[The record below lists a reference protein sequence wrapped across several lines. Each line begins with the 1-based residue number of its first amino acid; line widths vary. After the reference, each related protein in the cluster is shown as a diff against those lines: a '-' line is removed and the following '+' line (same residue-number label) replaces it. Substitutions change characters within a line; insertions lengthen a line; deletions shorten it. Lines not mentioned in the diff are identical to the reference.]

1 MEKEELK
8 ILIEMVQE
16 TSNVF
21 WSFYNYTYT
30 DKRRNLL
37 DKIGVRYEVDALL
50 KEFKIEYGENKKIE
64 NWLKKN
70 LPKFLETMDKTDI
83 GYLAKEYPGA
93 LGDDVLKEILTTE
106 IVEWYDEYNLT
117 DEDLA
122 KILLAVNDVE
132 YKKKILDY
140 VREQYDGDPEDT
152 HFSEQ
157 EIVDI
162 LISTNDIEYIKKY
175 IEEGYYS
182 EEYFSYEH
190 YSYDLDTGHFSNYNL
205 EKLLKFINDYDY
217 IKEILDK
224 GTYDL
229 KSRNIASLVEFMNDV
244 EYTQKVLD
252 NRENYKLEG
261 DEFLELSLLQEIN
274 KLDDANI
281 TSFIDKLKKSKRA
294 VINIVTNVNK
304 KEFTEKIVKNWKEI
318 GFQGYEIKD
327 LLSYVDNIEEIIINR
342 KKYDLS
348 SEIIADVVSRK
359 GKKEELLKLVDK
371 ETSIAFR
378 QNNASI
384 QYIREYLEMFM
395 KLEGVNI
402 EIDKILKMAEKNEG
416 ILKGN
421 FNILDNRYI
430 NALGEEKIN
439 QISCYPEIVEKIL
452 ELNNEELNLIGKVL
466 DRYMQEGEV
475 EEWTPLANRIL
486 ENISSYGELISNLK
500 GNKEFDV
507 SELIPILMHSND
519 FDIKTLED
527 VENFSDIKRRKCEE
541 LINAET
547 IEKKQ
552 EGILLKIFGQG
563 REETKKLIEKFGED
577 IDKIE
582 NENLKDYIKCLQE
595 ILKIEDGDVLE
606 KIFQNVDEIETLNP
620 LLMERRLKTEYFKLY
635 KKDLFKAED
644 AKILS
649 EEDNMYSAGT
659 DFKMIITSVGA
670 YCKNNILN
678 YEEDWNRASIS
689 SQHFCASYIRN
700 DMLGHARVP
709 FVCYGF
715 EDMQED
721 SLMLSGAKDIYS
733 SAETFESEAYRGER
747 YLSPDNQ
754 IKNTSSYNE
763 MDFRRIQGGVKKQ
776 PDYIVLFK
784 KYGDIPNLT
793 EAKKASKDFGDLP
806 IIVIDVEE
814 CLMAEK
820 QKVENL
826 FERYK
831 ETGDIKIREQLEVKL
846 RNNRVTDEHFCQD
859 TNIDDELKRL
869 TTEDREVT
877 IEDLEE
883 IYGETTSRERQE
895 ESSKILEIYRQIK
908 EISRGEMQGGETG
921 GRE

>member
-16 TSNVF
+16 ISNVF

-416 ILKGN
+416 VLKGN

-466 DRYMQEGEV
+466 DRYMQEGE
-475 EEWTPLANRIL
+475 
-486 ENISSYGELISNLK
+486 
-500 GNKEFDV
+500 
-507 SELIPILMHSND
+507 
-519 FDIKTLED
+519 
-527 VENFSDIKRRKCEE
+527 
-541 LINAET
+541 
-547 IEKKQ
+547 IEK
-552 EGILLKIFGQG
+552 
-563 REETKKLIEKFGED
+563 
-577 IDKIE
+577 
-582 NENLKDYIKCLQE
+582 
-595 ILKIEDGDVLE
+595 
-606 KIFQNVDEIETLNP
+606 
-620 LLMERRLKTEYFKLY
+620 
-635 KKDLFKAED
+635 
-644 AKILS
+644 
-649 EEDNMYSAGT
+649 
-659 DFKMIITSVGA
+659 
-670 YCKNNILN
+670 
-678 YEEDWNRASIS
+678 
-689 SQHFCASYIRN
+689 
-700 DMLGHARVP
+700 
-709 FVCYGF
+709 
-715 EDMQED
+715 
-721 SLMLSGAKDIYS
+721 
-733 SAETFESEAYRGER
+733 
-747 YLSPDNQ
+747 
-754 IKNTSSYNE
+754 
-763 MDFRRIQGGVKKQ
+763 
-776 PDYIVLFK
+776 
-784 KYGDIPNLT
+784 
-793 EAKKASKDFGDLP
+793 
-806 IIVIDVEE
+806 
-814 CLMAEK
+814 
-820 QKVENL
+820 
-826 FERYK
+826 
-831 ETGDIKIREQLEVKL
+831 
-846 RNNRVTDEHFCQD
+846 
-859 TNIDDELKRL
+859 
-869 TTEDREVT
+869 
-877 IEDLEE
+877 
-883 IYGETTSRERQE
+883 
-895 ESSKILEIYRQIK
+895 
-908 EISRGEMQGGETG
+908 
-921 GRE
+921 

>member
-37 DKIGVRYEVDALL
+37 DKIGVRYEVDAHL

-294 VINIVTNVNK
+294 VINIVINVNK

-318 GFQGYEIKD
+318 GFQDFEIKD
-327 LLSYVDNIEEIIINR
+327 LLSYVGNIEEIIINR

-395 KLEGVNI
+395 KLEGVDI

-527 VENFSDIKRRKCEE
+527 VESFSDIKRKKCEE

-547 IEKKQ
+547 IEKN
-552 EGILLKIFGQG
+552 
-563 REETKKLIEKFGED
+563 KK
-577 IDKIE
+577 
-582 NENLKDYIKCLQE
+582 
-595 ILKIEDGDVLE
+595 V
-606 KIFQNVDEIETLNP
+606 
-620 LLMERRLKTEYFKLY
+620 YF
-635 KKDLFKAED
+635 
-644 AKILS
+644 
-649 EEDNMYSAGT
+649 
-659 DFKMIITSVGA
+659 
-670 YCKNNILN
+670 
-678 YEEDWNRASIS
+678 
-689 SQHFCASYIRN
+689 
-700 DMLGHARVP
+700 
-709 FVCYGF
+709 
-715 EDMQED
+715 
-721 SLMLSGAKDIYS
+721 
-733 SAETFESEAYRGER
+733 
-747 YLSPDNQ
+747 
-754 IKNTSSYNE
+754 
-763 MDFRRIQGGVKKQ
+763 
-776 PDYIVLFK
+776 
-784 KYGDIPNLT
+784 
-793 EAKKASKDFGDLP
+793 
-806 IIVIDVEE
+806 
-814 CLMAEK
+814 
-820 QKVENL
+820 
-826 FERYK
+826 
-831 ETGDIKIREQLEVKL
+831 
-846 RNNRVTDEHFCQD
+846 
-859 TNIDDELKRL
+859 
-869 TTEDREVT
+869 
-877 IEDLEE
+877 
-883 IYGETTSRERQE
+883 
-895 ESSKILEIYRQIK
+895 
-908 EISRGEMQGGETG
+908 
-921 GRE
+921 